1 MTTRRK
7 LLGRATAA
15 IAGVVGLSFGTGAF
29 TETTAS
35 RDFSISLAEDDA
47 SSQLVVEPNDDLGSD
62 AVEIDEGEFRID
74 TSGLSPSSTTTLG
87 EFGSID
93 IDSPDTLEEPLFVIR
108 NENETGQDV
117 TIEAALSAD
126 FPDGDDDSQIGVFL
140 VGPDDSGEDITN
152 EQVIEAGETA
162 PGAAEV
168 TGVPSSVDGET
179 SEDEAQ
185 VECGLIV
192 KSDGS
197 GTITGPGGD
206 GGLEITAISTGGE
219 S

>member
-35 RDFSISLAEDDA
+35 RDFSIALADDDG
-47 SSQLVVEPNDDLGSD
+47 SQLAIEPNTDLSPNPAEINDDGDLVIDSD
-62 AVEIDEGEFRID
+62 
-74 TSGLSPSSTTTLG
+74 GLSPSATTTLG
-87 EFGSID
+87 RFENID
-93 IDSPDTLEEPLFVIR
+93 IDESGTLEEPLFVIR
-108 NENETGQDV
+108 NDNETGQDV

-126 FPDGDDDSQIGVFL
+126 FPDGDSELGVYL
-140 VGPDDSGEDITN
+140 SGPENGGGGITDQ
-152 EQVIEAGETA
+152 QVI
-162 PGAAEV
+162 PG
-168 TGVPSSVDGET
+168 DGEAAVVENV
-179 SEDEAQ
+179 SESEE

-192 KSDGS
+192 KSGGS
-197 GTITGPGGD
+197 GTITGPDGD